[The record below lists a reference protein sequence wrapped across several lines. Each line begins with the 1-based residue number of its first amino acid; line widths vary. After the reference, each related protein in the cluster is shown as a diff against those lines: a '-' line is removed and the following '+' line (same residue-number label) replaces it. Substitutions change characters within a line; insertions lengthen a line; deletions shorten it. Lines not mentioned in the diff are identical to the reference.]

1 MYKKNRLCVLAVG
14 IICICVLT
22 ACGKKSAQE
31 EPNVLYEFGGQK
43 ITYGEFYIYA
53 KTIEEDYQKTYGNG
67 IWNVELETENG
78 KQSVRDVTVND
89 IISDINRVKVL
100 AAHAKDSD
108 LLLDESEQE
117 EVENTSTAFYKGLT
131 EQDIKET
138 EITKELVIQVL
149 EENMLAGKVYDQMI
163 SDHDFEISDEEA
175 RMSTFCDIIF
185 ECYSEE
191 IDGTIKE
198 FSDEKK
204 ATQLEKANEALSS
217 LAQDEKVTYASIID
231 KYHLE
236 YADTYTMS
244 KTDLIKEYGEF
255 VTDQILNLSDG
266 EVSSVVESQYGY
278 HIFKMIKGN
287 NEDLTKKNKEEIIAS
302 MKKEYFSGVY
312 AEWLQEYD
320 SRFRVEDVNME
331 LIKDFPFTKSE
342 EE

>member
-1 MYKKNRLCVLAVG
+1 MYNKKRRCMLVFGILCM
-14 IICICVLT
+14 CVLT
-22 ACGKKSAQE
+22 ACGKKTTQE
-31 EPNVLYEFGGQK
+31 DPNVLYEFGGLP

-89 IISDINRVKVL
+89 IISDINRVKVM
-100 AAHAKDSD
+100 AAHAEESN
-108 LLLDESEQE
+108 LLLEQSEQE
-117 EVENTSTAFYKGLT
+117 EIENIADSFYKGLT
-131 EQDIKET
+131 EADIKET

-163 SDHDFEISDEEA
+163 SDYDFEISDEEA
-175 RMSTFCDIIF
+175 RMSTFSDIF

-191 IDGTIKE
+191 LDGTIKE

-204 ATQLEKANEALSS
+204 ATQLEKANEAISS
-217 LAQDEKVTYASIID
+217 LAQDEKATYDSIID
-231 KYHLE
+231 KYHLK

-244 KTDLIKEYGEF
+244 KTDMVKEYGEF
-255 VTDQILNLSDG
+255 VTDQILSLSDG

-287 NEDLTKKNKEEIIAS
+287 NEELTKKNKEAIIAT
-302 MKKEYFSGVY
+302 MKKEYFNGVY
-312 AEWLQEYD
+312 AEWLQKYD
-320 SRFRVEDVNME
+320 PRFKMENVNME
-331 LIKDFPFTKSE
+331 LIRDFPFTKNE
-342 EE
+342 EEE